1 MHDRDGVEALLDRT
15 RGMDGGWGTGTV
27 MQAPRPSMAVWQ
39 SCSCPH
45 HRPLIQESDGAGQV
59 PQNQ

>member
-15 RGMDGGWGTGTV
+15 KGLMGVGDRHCDV
-27 MQAPRPSMAVWQ
+27 VPRLSTAGRQ

-45 HRPLIQESDGAGQV
+45 RHSLIHESDGAGQV
-59 PQNQ
+59 PQDE